1 MTYEEFISNVV
12 KVVEATGAA
21 ILVFGGL
28 WALLAYVAAT
38 MQPTARH
45 GAYQRLRQNLG
56 RVILLGLEVLIIG
69 DIVRT
74 IIVDPDHR
82 ECRRPGDDRRDSDR
96 PQLLAR
102 GGDRWHLA
110 VEPLA
115 ARERSRR
122 VWPRTHLAT
131 LI

>member
-1 MTYEEFISNVV
+1 MTYEDFISNVV

-74 IIVDPDHR
+74 IIVDPTIESVAVLGMIVVIRIVLSFSLEVEIDGTWPWSRWRLASGPGGRGR
-82 ECRRPGDDRRDSDR
+82 EGTS
-96 PQLLAR
+96 
-102 GGDRWHLA
+102 
-110 VEPLA
+110 
-115 ARERSRR
+115 
-122 VWPRTHLAT
+122 PR
-131 LI
+131 